1 MRFAVS
7 LFVFFSLTA
16 NAAPF
21 AIQVGETRV
30 GLDAPSGF
38 ADTAFTGSPRLQDIA
53 ESLTSAS
60 NRILLF
66 ALSDADLRRF
76 SLGDP
81 PELKRF
87 MVVATPK
94 EFERERV
101 TAGTFS
107 RLAAEMLRELAGP
120 AGDADYAAFL
130 DKQPAGKVA
139 LLTELARQQE
149 MLSLLRGMRVPTVR
163 RDDKPEYLL
172 STSTLL
178 LLRGKAVTL
187 SVYTAFDSPADI
199 DWIRAVTARWV
210 EDVKR
215 LNGR

>member
-1 MRFAVS
+1 
-7 LFVFFSLTA
+7 
-16 NAAPF
+16 
-21 AIQVGETRV
+21 
-30 GLDAPSGF
+30 
-38 ADTAFTGSPRLQDIA
+38 
-53 ESLTSAS
+53 
-60 NRILLF
+60 
-66 ALSDADLRRF
+66 
-76 SLGDP
+76 
-81 PELKRF
+81 

-107 RLAAEMLRELAGP
+107 RLAAEMLSELAGP

-139 LLTELARQQE
+139 LLTELARQQN
-149 MLSLLRGMRVPTVR
+149 MVSLLRGMRVPTVR
-163 RDDKPEYLL
+163 PNDKPEYLL